1 MVIKVVNASEGN
13 WRYVSLCTHI
23 DEGQKEFEQA
33 AAMRQTWL
41 DRRSREG
48 HIAIKVAIDGK
59 GNPLGFVHLVPIQAP
74 ISAMIGEDLWV
85 IPCLTIDFQRVYKN
99 IRGSGVGRLLIHAS
113 EEYVKQEGG
122 KGLAVY
128 AYSGDMWFMP
138 AAFFEKVGFTR
149 VSQASNIWVKKW
161 ADVKDPR
168 PLVNQYDY
176 RPVHGKIVID
186 YFWSPFCLTSCQE
199 VINVREV
206 VSEFH
211 DQVVL
216 REYRSDNTD
225 AVKMFG
231 LVRALFINGK
241 QVNWGYAAPKEELR
255 KQLNNLLA
263 GT

>member
-1 MVIKVVNASEGN
+1 MVIKVVNASEGY
-13 WRYVSLCTHI
+13 WRYASLCTHI
-23 DEGQKEFEQA
+23 DEGHTEFEQA

-41 DRRSREG
+41 EKRSREG

-59 GNPLGFVHLVPIQAP
+59 DNPLGFVHLVPIQAP
-74 ISAMIGEDLWV
+74 MSAMIGEDLWV

-99 IRGSGVGRLLIHAS
+99 IHGSGVGRVLIHAS
-113 EEYVKQEGG
+113 EEHTKQEGG

-168 PLVNQYDY
+168 PLVKQYNY
-176 RPVHGKIVID
+176 RPVQGKIVID

-199 VINVREV
+199 VINVREI
-206 VSEFH
+206 VSEFY

-225 AVKMFG
+225 TVKMFG

-241 QVNWGYAAPKEELR
+241 QVNWGYAAPTEELR